1 MRSILLSL
9 SMMTAFA
16 ATPILRST
24 FDDGLGAW
32 VRMGENGTLRVARE
46 SRETRATEPS
56 LAFDYEIGEKKFGA
70 AILPVEPAALAAMH
84 QIHFWI
90 KTDYPTSVAVILS
103 EKGGGN
109 YTALAWSPGGLWQ
122 EVKIELREFTLGE
135 KPTDPPDPDGK
146 LDVDQVQ
153 GIGLADLGQLFGG
166 APPNPDMPIA
176 LSRHPGK
183 HTLLLSGFEVLGGT
197 LERPAERRPER
208 KDKLVIDQFDT
219 PQLSWLSPG
228 GAIFRLDGSLEHA
241 PGPALEVTYA
251 EPENAVV
258 FFARNLP
265 PDIPANITHI
275 SFDIASEKD
284 AQFIFGLQEK
294 GVGKGEGPR
303 YNAVVE
309 VNGGGKSDHRDLAL
323 SAFNLDENG
332 SPDPYSGLQ
341 VAKAK
346 SLSIADIS
354 AAANAGHGPNKV
366 WISNLRLLAQE

>member
-1 MRSILLSL
+1 
-9 SMMTAFA
+9 MTAFA
-16 ATPILRST
+16 ATPILHLS
-24 FDDGLGAW
+24 FDDGVGAW
-32 VRMGENGTLRVARE
+32 VRMGENGSFRVARE
-46 SRETRATEPS
+46 SPETRQTTPS
-56 LAFDYEIGEKKFGA
+56 LAFDYEIGEKKFGV
-70 AILPVEPAALAAMH
+70 AILPVEPGALAAMD

-90 KTDYPTSVAVILS
+90 RTDYPTSVAVILS

-109 YTALAWSPGGLWQ
+109 YTAVAWSPGGLWQ
-122 EVKIELREFTLGE
+122 EAKIGLREFTLGE
-135 KPTDPPDPDGK
+135 KPSDPPDPDGK
-146 LDVDQVQ
+146 LDVDQLQ
-153 GIGLADLGQLFGG
+153 AIGLADLGQLFGG
-166 APPNPDMPIA
+166 APSNPDTPIA

-183 HTLLLSGFEVLGGT
+183 HTLLLSGFEVLARSAEPPAGS
-197 LERPAERRPER
+197 PAEP
-208 KDKLVIDQFDT
+208 KDKLVIDRLDT
-219 PQLSWLSPG
+219 PHLSWLSPG
-228 GAIFRLDGSLEHA
+228 GAIFRLDASRQHA
-241 PGPALEVTYA
+241 PGPAVEVAYP
-251 EPENAVV
+251 EPENGVVV
-258 FFARNLP
+258 FLRNLP

-275 SFDIASEKD
+275 SFDIASDED
-284 AQFIFGLQEK
+284 AQLMFGLQEK

-332 SPDPYSGLQ
+332 PPDPYSGLR